1 MGDGVEM
8 GTRPVPE
15 CLGQIAERHDEYCS
29 SRCPYSALCAVM
41 FMQVYLRQYPRGKRA
56 S

>member
-1 MGDGVEM
+1 MGDDCEM
-8 GTRPVPE
+8 ESRSVPE

-29 SRCPYSALCAVM
+29 TCCPNSALCVVM